1 MRGASTLYVGIPGV
15 NVSGEGRVEH
25 LLLRTHNSLRLQT
38 DKQLPSIRVVLY
50 TRARGVH
57 IVCYT
62 RVQEVYIVSHI
73 MVISYRVSQVDNGD
87 VLWQDKSRYTVI
99 RCVCVCVCV

>member
-25 LLLRTHNSLRLQT
+25 LLLCLPLLLRTHNSLRLQT

-62 RVQEVYIVSHI
+62 RVQEVYIVSHARYIWSYLTESVKSI
-73 MVISYRVSQVDNGD
+73 MVMSCGKTRAGTQ
-87 VLWQDKSRYTVI
+87 
-99 RCVCVCVCV
+99 